1 MKNNKRYLLQV
12 HGAVLLFGLSGL
24 FGKLDQPAMVITLGR
39 VVFSALF
46 LLVLL
51 NLRHIPYRVSGRQ
64 LAALAGLGAVLAF
77 HWCSF
82 YQAIQ
87 LSTVAIGLLT
97 FSSFPIF
104 VTFLEPLFFRRT
116 LRGQDALAAAVAFG
130 GIALVAPVSG
140 GGAWQGVLWGLLS
153 GLSYALLGLLNK
165 KTVDHLP
172 APVISFYEQAA
183 AAVYLL
189 PSLLWLRPRFT
200 LEEVGLLA
208 LLGVVFTAISH
219 TLFIGG
225 LKGVRAQTASV
236 ISSLEPVYGILF
248 AALFLGEIPSAR
260 EILGGLVVL
269 ACALW
274 VTKNGEKTS

>member
-87 LSTVAIGLLT
+87 AFHRGHRAAD
-97 FSSFPIF
+97 
-104 VTFLEPLFFRRT
+104 LFFFSHLCHVFR
-116 LRGQDALAAAVAFG
+116 AAVFSAG
-130 GIALVAPVSG
+130 PSG
-140 GGAWQGVLWGLLS
+140 GRM
-153 GLSYALLGLLNK
+153 
-165 KTVDHLP
+165 P
-172 APVISFYEQAA
+172 
-183 AAVYLL
+183 
-189 PSLLWLRPRFT
+189 
-200 LEEVGLLA
+200 
-208 LLGVVFTAISH
+208 
-219 TLFIGG
+219 
-225 LKGVRAQTASV
+225 
-236 ISSLEPVYGILF
+236 
-248 AALFLGEIPSAR
+248 
-260 EILGGLVVL
+260 
-269 ACALW
+269 
-274 VTKNGEKTS
+274 